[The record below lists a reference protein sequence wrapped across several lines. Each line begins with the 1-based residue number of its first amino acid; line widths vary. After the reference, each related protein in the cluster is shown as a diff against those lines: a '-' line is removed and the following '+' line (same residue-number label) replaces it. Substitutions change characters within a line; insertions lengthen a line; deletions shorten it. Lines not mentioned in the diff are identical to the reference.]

1 MTIIDRII
9 LLLTGL
15 IAIYLIWFFIGRQK
29 NPSTAAPLNIYGIAA
44 FAVFLVAGLLLI
56 FFDWEILGALG
67 SQGSLGSQE
76 KESQKSLFVAV
87 VAGLIPFSLA
97 TGLVSKF
104 YPKFEKPYLG
114 LMILGVVLIALTK
127 YAGLVTFGKIVY
139 PLFHA
144 TAGLTIF
151 FIPIIAVKAGKA
163 KSSFI
168 NVTIGG
174 TLIGLGGIA
183 LGFLTVGK
191 PLLFFSPEF
200 VKMILAPLLFFTAL
214 FFALGLIKMDS

>member
-1 MTIIDRII
+1 MTIFDQIV

-15 IAIYLIWFFIGRQK
+15 IAIYMIWFFIGKQK
-29 NPSTAAPLNIYGIAA
+29 DKSTAAPLNLYAIVS
-44 FAVFLVAGLLLI
+44 FAVLLVAGLLLI
-56 FFDWEILGALG
+56 FLGWEILGLLG
-67 SQGSLGSQE
+67 QG
-76 KESQKSLFVAV
+76 SQKSLFVAV

-104 YPKFEKPYLG
+104 YPDYEKPYMW
-114 LMILGVVLIALTK
+114 LMILGVVLIAVTK
-127 YAGLVTFGKIVY
+127 YMGLVTLGKIVY

-151 FIPIIAVKAGKA
+151 FIPILAVKAGKA

-191 PLLFFSPEF
+191 QLLFFSGEF
-200 VKMILAPLLFFTAL
+200 VLMILAPLLFFTAL
-214 FFALGLIKMDS
+214 FFALGLMKVDG

>member
-56 FFDWEILGALG
+56 FLGWEILGLLG
-67 SQGSLGSQE
+67 GG
-76 KESQKSLFVAV
+76 SQKSLFVAV

-183 LGFLTVGK
+183 LGFLTAGK
-191 PLLFFSPEF
+191 QLLFFSGEF
-200 VKMILAPLLFFTAL
+200 VLMILAPLLFFTAL

>member
-1 MTIIDRII
+1 MTIYDQII

-15 IAIYLIWFFIGRQK
+15 IAVYMIWFFIKRQK
-29 NPSTAAPLNIYGIAA
+29 NPATTGPLNIYGIVA

-56 FFDWEILGALG
+56 FLGWEILGLLG
-67 SQGSLGSQE
+67 GG
-76 KESQKSLFVAV
+76 SQKSLFVAV

-97 TGLVSKF
+97 TGLISKF

-127 YAGLVTFGKIVY
+127 YAGLGTLGKIVY
-139 PLFHA
+139 PLFHSI
-144 TAGLTIF
+144 AGLTIF
-151 FIPIIAVKAGKA
+151 FIPILALKSGKA
-163 KSSFI
+163 KTAFI

-191 PLLFFSPEF
+191 QLLFFSGEF
-200 VKMILAPLLFFTAL
+200 VLMILAPLLFLTAL
-214 FFALGLIKMDS
+214 FFALGLIKVDA